1 MNSQGTGV
9 PSEPALTICTTNP
22 AVPDSHP
29 VNVCTLSSKKKY
41 LVIVWNKMSPL
52 NFNGPGFQYEVTV
65 EKEGI
70 KTLKY
75 DVDGSEPARK

>member
-1 MNSQGTGV
+1 
-9 PSEPALTICTTNP
+9 
-22 AVPDSHP
+22 
-29 VNVCTLSSKKKY
+29 
-41 LVIVWNKMSPL
+41 MSPL

-75 DVDGSEPARK
+75 DVDGSDPARK